1 MTEQTQAERLAEYLT
16 GLAGEIDHTHYTD
29 DVRLS
34 AAELYRLSAVNAEL
48 LAALK
53 ACLDWMETL
62 RISGDAGNW
71 EWKEDEYTAG
81 WQAIARAEDK

>member
-1 MTEQTQAERLAEYLT
+1 MTEQTKAMRLAEYLT

-48 LAALK
+48 LEALK
-53 ACLDWMETL
+53 ACLDWMESL

-71 EWKEDEYTAG
+71 QWGEDEYTAG
-81 WQAIARAEDK
+81 CKAIARATEE